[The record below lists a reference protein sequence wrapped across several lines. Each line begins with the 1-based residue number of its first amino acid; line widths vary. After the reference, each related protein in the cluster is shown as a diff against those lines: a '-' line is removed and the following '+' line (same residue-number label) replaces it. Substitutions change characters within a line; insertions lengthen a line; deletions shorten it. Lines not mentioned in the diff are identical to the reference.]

1 MCATTKAARR
11 RVGAERR
18 GGFSERACLRAQ
30 HSVLHNSTHTIFL
43 LHQMNQFLQNFIQ
56 HPEGAERERER
67 KKNIL
72 HHFHCCHPL
81 HHVITSPAPLPPD
94 TPYLPLMLKFFPSI
108 RCLTE
113 GCLAN
118 AGRTDSKSAS
128 KPARTHKA
136 NINRGPYAKAAMNH
150 SLEPSDSGNPLV

>member
-56 HPEGAERERER
+56 HPEGAEREGEEE
-67 KKNIL
+67 KHPSSL
-72 HHFHCCHPL
+72 SLLSSSAPCHH
-81 HHVITSPAPLPPD
+81 PPD

-128 KPARTHKA
+128 KPAGTHKQTS
-136 NINRGPYAKAAMNH
+136 IEVHMQQQQ
-150 SLEPSDSGNPLV
+150 

>member
-56 HPEGAERERER
+56 HPEGAERERGR
-67 KKNIL
+67 KTSFITFTVVIL
-72 HHFHCCHPL
+72 STMSSPPL
-81 HHVITSPAPLPPD
+81 PPPLPPPPD

-128 KPARTHKA
+128 KPARTHKQTS
-136 NINRGPYAKAAMNH
+136 IEVHMQKQQ
-150 SLEPSDSGNPLV
+150 

>member
-56 HPEGAERERER
+56 HPEGAERERGR
-67 KKNIL
+67 KTSFITFTVVIL
-72 HHFHCCHPL
+72 S
-81 HHVITSPAPLPPD
+81 TMSSPPRHSVPALDVEVLPQHQVFDGGMPGKRRED
-94 TPYLPLMLKFFPSI
+94 
-108 RCLTE
+108 
-113 GCLAN
+113 GQ
-118 AGRTDSKSAS
+118 
-128 KPARTHKA
+128 
-136 NINRGPYAKAAMNH
+136 
-150 SLEPSDSGNPLV
+150 